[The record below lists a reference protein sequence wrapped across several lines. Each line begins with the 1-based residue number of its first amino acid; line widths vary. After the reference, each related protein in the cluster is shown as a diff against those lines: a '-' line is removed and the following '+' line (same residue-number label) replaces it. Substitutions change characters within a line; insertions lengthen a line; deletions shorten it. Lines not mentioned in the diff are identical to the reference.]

1 MSHYKTCSASDQ
13 ISTKFDF
20 TLIVPPYLF
29 MNDLIIS
36 FSSTREPSAVPSSFG
51 KPGVTV
57 LCICSLLFL
66 LLLLLVEVDNLLQYL
81 L

>member
-1 MSHYKTCSASDQ
+1 
-13 ISTKFDF
+13 
-20 TLIVPPYLF
+20 